1 MAKKT
6 EKREK
11 CTLQDLA
18 YGKKTEKTWKHTH
31 THTHTHIDTHCRTW
45 NMTRNTEK
53 RGKRDT
59 HTEDLE

>member
-31 THTHTHIDTHCRTW
+31 THT
-45 NMTRNTEK
+45 
-53 RGKRDT
+53 DT
-59 HTEDLE
+59 HTLQDLEYDQKH

>member
-11 CTLQDLA
+11 STLQDLS

-45 NMTRNTEK
+45 NMTRNTENS
-53 RGKRDT
+53 GKRDT

>member
-31 THTHTHIDTHCRTW
+31 THTHRHKH
-45 NMTRNTEK
+45 
-53 RGKRDT
+53 T
-59 HTEDLE
+59 HTHTLQDLEYDQKH

>member
-31 THTHTHIDTHCRTW
+31 THTHCRTW
-45 NMTRNTEK
+45 NMTRNTENS
-53 RGKRDT
+53 GKRDT